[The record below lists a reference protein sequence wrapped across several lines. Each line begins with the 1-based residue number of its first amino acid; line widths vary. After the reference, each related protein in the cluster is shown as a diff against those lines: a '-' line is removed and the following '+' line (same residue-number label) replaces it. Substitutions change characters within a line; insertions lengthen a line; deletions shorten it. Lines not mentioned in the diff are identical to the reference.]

1 MRGSSAQARLQ
12 ECACPLISARGLA
25 SATIV
30 TFKCIQAEQ
39 PKVLELPEKHDMKQ
53 DIDFRHTNTVTSENH
68 SSQVHEFDP
77 DVEILDEVQ
86 SNASRTF
93 NDTMVAQARSL
104 LETPLFTGF
113 MSLIIIGHSVA
124 IACNQHDAPQVWRD
138 YAHYAHIVS
147 TIVFSMELMVRI
159 VSFWEPGFFSVRL
172 NSFELVMVSAGVI
185 GLGFQYSLLKL
196 VPAMRLY
203 RLMRYLPTL
212 QHLLILAVGSF
223 NAIFNVLVFVIIAM
237 IAVTI
242 TGRYIF
248 GKSMTSQ
255 RLNFDSIPEALLTVF
270 ELFTGN
276 LSGVIYPAMHAVQGG
291 VTKIAAAIFIL
302 AWFMFSSFI
311 INNLFVAVII
321 ENFEVTETL
330 DNINQPGH
338 LAALRKSFGDAWQH
352 LSQKSQAVL
361 RGEIRLNVHHDGE
374 ALDPIEQSFVF
385 RDHRNPRAQM
395 ISKGAMASKGKSK
408 RTWLMKVVHSCN
420 CRYEPPP
427 EPEDYF
433 DERVLLCIPPGN
445 QARKFFFWL
454 GEQKGFDA
462 VVLSAIISSCVFLIL
477 SPPSGMS
484 RDDILR
490 IDPTF
495 YAPLTD
501 QTILYCGWLF
511 TFIFTA
517 EFLVRILEY
526 GLLFTKRAYLKNGW
540 NILDTIILAMSWAD
554 FIIEFLALDDFK
566 GGQLG
571 KVLRLGRAL
580 RPLRLMKRNESMRAV
595 IDALIGTL
603 RPVMYVILFLLL
615 TMVVFGLVG
624 MGLFGGKYAS
634 CSTQD
639 VLFYTLD
646 ASVSYPFGQN
656 ECVGYFIR
664 DDGVMIQ
671 RAWVNPAFHFDTF
684 SESFMTLFVVQTYKF
699 SIIMQTSMDV
709 TGVGASP
716 ARNASVY
723 NASFFVLYVVVG
735 GIFVMNLFIGFIV
748 DGFNLQKGTTT
759 AEVYYNRFMGQLKRA
774 KPKYTYFPL
783 PQNFL
788 SFLCRKLIDNSQF
801 QKFSGACVATNVC
814 FNLSDYKGASPY
826 HVEIISTQNM
836 IFDFVLFGEVFIC
849 LLGFGPGG
857 FFDDKW
863 KGFDAFVAFGS
874 LAGMIVQS
882 DAVTKF
888 SKAFRLVRILR
899 LMIMIKPIRVI
910 LETLVSS
917 LPQLTNIVLLLFLV
931 YSMVAIFMVQIFG
944 MTKNG
949 WRIGAT
955 GGFYTYSYALYT
967 IYQIVSGDEWHDM
980 MSDCSVMPPDCTV
993 SFDEE
998 NIPGWNAWRGGPLT
1012 ASVSDCGLPKGISFG
1027 LWMFVQVLCQYI
1039 LLNLFV
1045 GMILDNFSFITDEVC
1060 LQT

>member
-1 MRGSSAQARLQ
+1 MLD
-12 ECACPLISARGLA
+12 LA
-25 SATIV
+25 
-30 TFKCIQAEQ
+30 
-39 PKVLELPEKHDMKQ
+39 EKHDMKQ
-53 DIDFRHTNTVTSENH
+53 DMNFRHTKTVTIENH
-68 SSQVHEFDP
+68 SSQVHEFDAG
-77 DVEILDEVQ
+77 VEIIDEVQ
-86 SNASRTF
+86 SNSSWTV
-93 NDTMVAQARSL
+93 DDSLVAHARSL
-104 LETPLFTGF
+104 LNHPLFTGF
-113 MSLIIIGHSVA
+113 MSLVIIGHSLA
-124 IACNQHDAPQVWRD
+124 MACDQHDAPQVWRD
-138 YAHYAHIVS
+138 YAHYYHIVS
-147 TIVFSMELMVRI
+147 TVLFSMELMVRI
-159 VSFWEPGFFSVRL
+159 FAFWNPGFFSVKL
-172 NSFELVMVSAGVI
+172 NAFELVMVFLGVL
-185 GLGFQYSLLKL
+185 GLGFQYPLLK
-196 VPAMRLY
+196 VMPAMRLY

-212 QHLLILAVGSF
+212 EHLLILAVGSF
-223 NAIFNVLVFVIIAM
+223 NAILNVLIFVIIVM
-237 IAVTI
+237 VAVTV

-248 GKSMTSQ
+248 GKSMTFQ
-255 RLNFDSIPEALLTVF
+255 RLNFDTLPEALLTVF

-276 LSGVIYPAMHAVQGG
+276 LSGVIYPAMWAVQDSL
-291 VTKIAAAIFIL
+291 TKIWAAFFIL

-311 INNLFVAVII
+311 VNNLFVAVII
-321 ENFEVTETL
+321 ENFEVTATL
-330 DNINQPGH
+330 DNINKPGN
-338 LAALRKSFGDAWQH
+338 LAALRKSFRDAWQH

-361 RGEIRLNVHHDGE
+361 RGEITLDVHHHGE

-385 RDHRNPRAQM
+385 RDHRNPQAQM
-395 ISKGAMASKGKSK
+395 ISKSAMASKRKSK
-408 RTWLMKVVHSCN
+408 RTWLLKVVHSCT

-433 DERVLLCIPPGN
+433 DERVLFCIPPGN
-445 QARKFFFWL
+445 KVRKFFFWL

-462 VVLSAIISSCVFLIL
+462 VVLGAIIASCVFLIL
-477 SPPSGMS
+477 SPPSG
-484 RDDILR
+484 LR
-490 IDPTF
+490 IDPAF

-501 QTILYCGWLF
+501 QTMRWCGWLF

-517 EFLVRILEY
+517 EFFVRIFEH

-540 NILDTIILAMSWAD
+540 NILDTIILLMSWAD
-554 FIIEFLALDDFK
+554 FIIEFLDLSDFK
-566 GGQLG
+566 GGKFG
-571 KVLRLGRAL
+571 KVLRLARAL
-580 RPLRLMKRNESMRAV
+580 RPLRLMKRNETMRVV

-603 RPVMYVILFLLL
+603 RPVIYVILFLLL

-646 ASVSYPFGQN
+646 TSVSYPFGKN
-656 ECVGYFIR
+656 ECMGYFIR

-671 RAWVNPAFHFDTF
+671 RAWVKPAFHFDTF

-709 TGVGASP
+709 TGVGTSP
-716 ARNASVY
+716 ARNASVH

-759 AEVYYNRFMGQLKRA
+759 EEVYYNRFMGQLKRA

-788 SFLCRKLIDNSQF
+788 SLLCRMLINNSQF
-801 QKFSGACVATNVC
+801 QKISGACVATNVC
-814 FNLSDYKGASPY
+814 FNLSDYKGASPG
-826 HVEIISTQNM
+826 HVEIISIQNN
-836 IFDFVLFGEVFIC
+836 IFDFVLFAEVFIC

-863 KGFDAFVAFGS
+863 KGFDAFVAFGT

-882 DAVTKF
+882 EAVTKF
-888 SKAFRLVRILR
+888 SKAFRLVR

-910 LETLVSS
+910 LETLVSP
-917 LPQLTNIVLLLFLV
+917 LPQLANIVLLLYLV
-931 YSMVAIFMVQIFG
+931 YSMVAIFMVQIYG

-949 WRIGAT
+949 MRIGPT
-955 GGFYTYSYALYT
+955 GGFWTYYEALYT

-1027 LWMFVQVLCQYI
+1027 VWMFVQVLCQYM

-1060 LQT
+1060 LQTCVRLQVHVTCDEAEVVENRLQAQISFERAQCVCPRMCESVRINMCV